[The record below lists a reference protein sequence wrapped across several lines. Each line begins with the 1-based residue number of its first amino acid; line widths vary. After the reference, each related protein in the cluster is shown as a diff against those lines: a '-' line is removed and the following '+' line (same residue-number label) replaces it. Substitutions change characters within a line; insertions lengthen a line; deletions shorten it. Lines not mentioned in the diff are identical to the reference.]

1 MAVHPARRP
10 VRRSR
15 LAPQRRRA
23 EDASIAARDA
33 ASSPEITMAH
43 RIVHRVLSI
52 GLSALFTVLIL
63 GGVDQLSQP
72 AENAPQWAQQQSQPA
87 SAPRA

>member
-1 MAVHPARRP
+1 
-10 VRRSR
+10 
-15 LAPQRRRA
+15 
-23 EDASIAARDA
+23 
-33 ASSPEITMAH
+33 MAH

-72 AENAPQWAQQQSQPA
+72 ADSAPQWAQQA
-87 SAPRA
+87 TAPRA

>member
-1 MAVHPARRP
+1 
-10 VRRSR
+10 
-15 LAPQRRRA
+15 
-23 EDASIAARDA
+23 
-33 ASSPEITMAH
+33 MAH